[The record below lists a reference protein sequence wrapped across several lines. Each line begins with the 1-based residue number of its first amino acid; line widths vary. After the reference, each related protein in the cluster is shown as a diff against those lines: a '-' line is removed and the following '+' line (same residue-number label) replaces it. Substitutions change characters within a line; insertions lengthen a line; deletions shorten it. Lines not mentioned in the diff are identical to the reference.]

1 MTTRIA
7 INGSALSRGVAAGS
21 LALGLTLGAVAD
33 VQAGE
38 SPAKT
43 PAAAAK
49 STATRRA
56 ATQLAPVKNGP
67 SLTDR
72 AVETMSAFHYEP
84 RRAEWDALGPD
95 MQKVLVAIVENPRQ
109 PGPIRERALKT
120 LAVFPEAE
128 SVALLTKLAR
138 DPAQHELVRRTAL
151 DSLLRAAPE
160 KARPVMIESATSDSA
175 VVRELVYRHIG
186 QVAPE
191 AAPALL
197 RDAAASEKDTY
208 LKEFAAQKLGTLG
221 TPAPAP
227 STPAGASSGGRR

>member
-7 INGSALSRGVAAGS
+7 IQKSALSRGAMAGS

-33 VQAGE
+33 VRAGE
-38 SPAKT
+38 RPAT
-43 PAAAAK
+43 APATAAK

-67 SLTDR
+67 TLTDR
-72 AVETMSAFHYEP
+72 AVEAMSAFHYEP
-84 RRAEWDALGPD
+84 RRADWDALGPD

-160 KARPVMIESATSDSA
+160 KARPVMIESATSDSP

-191 AAPALL
+191 AAPTLL
-197 RDAAASEKDTY
+197 RAAAASEKDTY
-208 LKEFAAQKLGTLG
+208 LKEFAAEKLGALG
-221 TPAPAP
+221 APAAA
-227 STPAGASSGGRR
+227 AGASSGGRR